1 VKAQQKKKLLKDI
14 KRIKEKRIAKKIEFV
29 LVVVQSFQS
38 TTITYSATRAM

>member
-29 LVVVQSFQS
+29 LAVAQSFQS
-38 TTITYSATRAM
+38 TTITHFATRAT